1 MLTGTNVNNSVCT
14 TFAGA
19 IKSKTETAI
28 AAKRLYFTCYLYT
41 VQLTQLFLNICSTQ
55 LIF

>member
-14 TFAGA
+14 TFADA
-19 IKSKTETAI
+19 IKSNTETAI

-41 VQLTQLFLNICSTQ
+41 AQLTQLFLNIWRR
-55 LIF
+55 LGA